1 MGICYIYVTVFYE
14 GYAMKFI
21 PVLLVSLFLT
31 ACLSM
36 PDEGTGNIYAYGA
49 GERHPL
55 LTNLKQQRPHS
66 CDYTSIKVT
75 ISNEND
81 EIGEQYTLHQ
91 DPRCVENP
99 DAVVQEQ
106 VEEKEHVIFIGR
118 GTSQERIT
126 IPANQKYTF
135 IKEYHVQPTT
145 KTTNNPFYDEKID
158 EIMISSEKKAV
169 GTTKKSNATKK
180 PTKNQTANKKP
191 TTKKSTTKAPTIK
204 GKVNCSKFA
213 NHAAAQAYFEARKHG
228 WKGLDRDSDGIACE
242 HLD

>member
-1 MGICYIYVTVFYE
+1 
-14 GYAMKFI
+14 MKLI

-49 GERHPL
+49 GGHRPF

-66 CDYTSIKVT
+66 CDYTSIKAT
-75 ISNEND
+75 FSNENN

-91 DPRCVENP
+91 DSRCVENP

-106 VEEKEHVIFIGR
+106 VEEKEQVIFIER
-118 GTSQERIT
+118 ETSQERIT

-158 EIMISSEKKAV
+158 EIITLSENKAKSAGISKTAP
-169 GTTKKSNATKK
+169 TTKTAKTSNTTKK
-180 PTKNQTANKKP
+180 PTNNQTTN
-191 TTKKSTTKAPTIK
+191 KKSTTKAPTIK